1 LQSLSKKEIILKG
14 ISLGVDYSL
23 TTSCYN
29 PDEKGRSCGKCASC
43 ALRKAGFAEAG
54 VADPTIYM

>member
-1 LQSLSKKEIILKG
+1 MGKAEIIRAG
-14 ISLGVDYSL
+14 TALGVDYSL

-29 PDEKGRSCGKCASC
+29 PDGLGRACGRCDSC

-54 VADPTIYM
+54 VPDPTVYRES